1 MNVPHVSMT
10 TDENRR
16 IYPSLLFR
24 ESKIISS
31 RANISIVFFI
41 FNLISNKKST
51 METLVTLFDNPFV
64 ILITTGLLFY
74 FVSRIL
80 KCVFGALSYYNEE
93 DFKKP

>member
-1 MNVPHVSMT
+1 
-10 TDENRR
+10 
-16 IYPSLLFR
+16 
-24 ESKIISS
+24 
-31 RANISIVFFI
+31 
-41 FNLISNKKST
+41 